1 LSELQQNR
9 KEKEVDFAKKLK
21 TADEELKK
29 LKENIIQA
37 KENIL
42 KKRADEEKIPKKELL
57 FNGKWFHIRKETE
70 L

>member
-1 LSELQQNR
+1 
-9 KEKEVDFAKKLK
+9 LK

-29 LKENIIQA
+29 VKENIIKA

-57 FNGKWFHIRKETE
+57 FNGKWLHIRRETE

>member
-1 LSELQQNR
+1 
-9 KEKEVDFAKKLK
+9 LK

-29 LKENIIQA
+29 L